1 MLHRWHRSNL
11 RANFKLRRL
20 KQVPT
25 EGRHLRKEDRE
36 RERERRIKV
45 AQCMKDSERQR
56 EINRICMTAQRRMER
71 CMVGTRL
78 LATRTNAWL
87 RGVTKVKDEV
97 TSAIERKWTYS
108 WRLAISADVK

>member
-56 EINRICMTAQRRMER
+56 EINRICMSTSDITLYCKRMSHS
-71 CMVGTRL
+71 
-78 LATRTNAWL
+78 
-87 RGVTKVKDEV
+87 
-97 TSAIERKWTYS
+97 TSGKAI
-108 WRLAISADVK
+108 